1 MDAKV
6 ANYLQTKRIDSF
18 QKLNFLLLLHQ
29 YPHLRGTPQ
38 EFSERFY
45 LGDISLL
52 MRIIKDFQAVGL
64 LEQVGNGYQ
73 LCKEPT
79 VKLGVKKLAQT
90 FANPL
95 DRQEMLNCL
104 KHGKF
109 PVP

>member
-1 MDAKV
+1 MDAKIV
-6 ANYLQTKRIDSF
+6 TYLQTKRIDSF

-52 MRIIKDFQAVGL
+52 KRIIKDFQAVGL
-64 LEQVGNGYQ
+64 LEQVGNDYQ
-73 LCKEPT
+73 LCKEPM
-79 VKLGVKKLAQT
+79 VKSGLKNLAQI

-95 DRQEMLNCL
+95 DRQEMLNWL
-104 KHGKF
+104 KQRKF
-109 PVP
+109 FLP